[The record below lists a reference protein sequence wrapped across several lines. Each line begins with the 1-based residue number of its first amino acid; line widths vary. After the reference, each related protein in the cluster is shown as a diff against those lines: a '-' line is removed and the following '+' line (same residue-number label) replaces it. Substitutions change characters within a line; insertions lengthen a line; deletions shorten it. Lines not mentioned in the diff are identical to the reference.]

1 MRGDGDRSEY
11 ELVSWPTFARELF
24 FDHWLISTGPNQFK
38 LNGKYEDFLKSHAD
52 HFKERFVTLDEAVRV
67 LGQDT
72 EYD

>member
-38 LNGKYEDFLKSHAD
+38 LNGKYEDFLKSHTE
-52 HFKERFVTLDEAVRV
+52 HFQSHKSETD
-67 LGQDT
+67 D
-72 EYD
+72 